1 MIGFLLV
8 LTTGTLNLVLQ
19 EMQDGKGKQDYLKAS
34 AAAEGSLEL
43 ALLQNKDPRISY
55 SFEGRVQTHTG
66 KIDAFETE
74 MIPLFAIKAV

>member
-1 MIGFLLV
+1 ML
-8 LTTGTLNLVLQ
+8 GT
-19 EMQDGKGKQDYLKAS
+19 E
-34 AAAEGSLEL
+34 
-43 ALLQNKDPRISY
+43 NKDPRISY